1 MNAKKYFTNQE
12 LIRRAK
18 NLLVETIYLIVIFQ
32 KDVFFVSTK

>member
-1 MNAKKYFTNQE
+1 MQRNIFTNQE

-18 NLLVETIYLIVIFQ
+18 NLLVEKIYLIVIFQ

>member
-1 MNAKKYFTNQE
+1 MQRNIFTNQE
-12 LIRRAK
+12 LIKRAK